1 MMALAFA
8 RPIADGVSRWTDSVA
23 EVVVATLAWFVR
35 PRRVQLIEQD
45 DGAFSVRMGGNTFK
59 GERIRISG
67 ERLAG
72 SIPPALANVI
82 KGSRVELV
90 LRPSRFLF
98 RPLQLPG
105 RATEFLEGVVRAQI
119 DRLTPW
125 ATSDAVFGWSKGEV
139 ANDRMTLTIA
149 ATSRAQVSPLVQAVA
164 ELGAA
169 SIAVFATAEGGGP
182 DDARIKVFDQDAR
195 GMLDV
200 RRVSRALLVILV
212 ACGATAALSF
222 SANVIVGDYLQ
233 DEQRALSQR
242 ISGRR
247 AAIRAGD
254 DAAGRSA
261 IETLER
267 RKHETVASVI
277 VLETL
282 SRVLPDHTYITE
294 LRIEG
299 SKVQLIGV
307 TQDAPGLIRLLEQ
320 SRRWTR
326 ATFFA
331 PTTRSPADPGERFHI
346 EARIEPP
353 GSPRT

>member
-1 MMALAFA
+1 MAIAFA
-8 RPIADGVSRWTDSVA
+8 RPIADSISHWTDSVA
-23 EVVVATLAWFVR
+23 EAVVATLGWFVR
-35 PRRVQLIEQD
+35 PRTVQLIEED
-45 DGAFSVRMGGNTFK
+45 DGTLSVRVGGEALK
-59 GERIRISG
+59 GERIRISDDRIVG
-67 ERLAG
+67 AV
-72 SIPPALANVI
+72 PPTLANVI

-105 RATEFLEGVVRAQI
+105 RAAEFLEGIVRAQI

-125 ATSDAVFGWSKGEV
+125 ATNDAVFGWSKGEIT
-139 ANDRMTLTIA
+139 NDRMTLTIA
-149 ATSRAQVSPLVQAVA
+149 ATARAQVSPLVQAVA

-169 SIAVFATAEGGGP
+169 SIAIFATTEGDRG
-182 DDARIKVFDQDAR
+182 DDARVKVFDQDAS
-195 GMLDV
+195 GMLDA
-200 RRVSRALLVILV
+200 RRVSRVLLVILV
-212 ACGATAALSF
+212 ACGAIAGGSFAAD
-222 SANVIVGDYLQ
+222 VVVGDYLQ
-233 DEQRALSQR
+233 TEQQALSQR
-242 ISGRR
+242 IAGRR

-254 DAAGRSA
+254 DAATRSA
-261 IETLER
+261 TETLER

-282 SRVLPDHTYITE
+282 SRVLPDHTYVTE

-307 TQDAPGLIRLLEQ
+307 TQDAPGLIRLIEQ
-320 SRRWTR
+320 SRHFTR

-331 PTTRSPADPGERFHI
+331 PTTRSPSDPGERFHI

>member
-1 MMALAFA
+1 MALAIA
-8 RPIADGVSRWTDSVA
+8 RPIADGVSRWTYSVA
-23 EVVVATLAWFVR
+23 EVVVAALGWFVR
-35 PRRVQLIEQD
+35 PRRVQLIEED
-45 DGAFSVRMGGNTFK
+45 DGAFSVRVGGHAFK
-59 GERIRISG
+59 GDRIRISG
-67 ERLAG
+67 ERLPG
-72 SIPPALANVI
+72 SIPPAVANAAR
-82 KGSRVELV
+82 GSRVELV

-105 RATEFLEGVVRAQI
+105 RATEFVEGVVRAQI

-125 ATSDAVFGWSKGEV
+125 AASDAVFGWSTGEV

-149 ATSRAQVSPLVQAVA
+149 ATSRAQVSPLVQAAA
-164 ELGAA
+164 ELGPA
-169 SIAVFATAEGGGP
+169 SIAVFASAEGGGA
-182 DDARIKVFDQDAR
+182 DDARIKVFDQNAR

-200 RRVSRALLVILV
+200 RRVSRALLVVLV
-212 ACGATAALSF
+212 VCAAAAAISF
-222 SANVIVGDYLQ
+222 SANMIVGEYLQ
-233 DEQRALSQR
+233 NEQRALSQR

-254 DAAGRSA
+254 DAASRSA
-261 IETLER
+261 TEILER

-282 SRVLPDHTYITE
+282 SRVLPDHTYVTE

-320 SRRWTR
+320 SRHWTR